1 MSNLGEIGPAVG
13 EHPED
18 LIPVVLAALDRVA
31 KMQEP
36 ETFGVYCTTG
46 SWWLI
51 NRLRG
56 LRLQDLL
63 AGMDHVVGPATG
75 PRPLPGDPPRK
86 IAVSPA

>member
-1 MSNLGEIGPAVG
+1 VSNLGEIGPAVG
-13 EHPED
+13 ENPQD

-36 ETFGVYCTTG
+36 ETFGVYCTTA

-56 LRLQDLL
+56 F
-63 AGMDHVVGPATG
+63 GFKIYWPAWILSSV
-75 PRPLPGDPPRK
+75 PLPGLDRYLGTR
-86 IAVSPA
+86 PARLL